1 MRCTT
6 ISGLAAFCLAVAGM
20 QSRCA
25 AQNPIPFPTKADGY
39 EITKTDKEQPA
50 PAGYEGTSDTSTETA
65 VGNTPA
71 TAGKRV
77 KATFT
82 LSNQIRTCP
91 LADGTAEGTG
101 LFAASIDFTDQ
112 KANETSTVHVEMSTK
127 AKYKGQVGDDALLQG
142 QVNADIDYTYSQTG
156 GTHDRNGA
164 ILSNPQPHFEQ
175 HVTIPVLVLPGMES
189 PKFGPFSGGDPA
201 EGHYAQAIGAGTALA
216 YWGAVYYSIAELKWY
231 GGDTSHI
238 GKSVSGGVC
247 AQIVFDPPSN
257 TLQPPLGAQA
267 KVNAVVK
274 TKSGETVP
282 ANLVQGSAYS
292 GGMVAAIRS
301 QSDASSPMYFI
312 YTAPRK
318 KTTDAGFG
326 VTVLSRAGTAEA
338 KWMTGLGTGWSGQIT
353 YSKTYTGDYGHD
365 DLQDWSKSAAE
376 SITVD
381 VKDGVASYSCDVE
394 TKYQSESR
402 LAVAIGGGKVTFRKV
417 GSDDIE
423 ENGSGAFPATVAVN
437 IDESHG
443 TYSIT
448 VGARTD
454 RNGRPTTTWGPIGK
468 EHWTRCYR
476 GNCQSGERDLDMPD
490 IGMTGPLSGKLQDPN
505 HIQAS
510 YTDRRESLGR
520 GKNAVLIQTTTVNLA
535 RSGHTNLSSASK

>member
-50 PAGYEGTSDTSTETA
+50 PAGYEGTSDISTEMA

-112 KANETSTVHVEMSTK
+112 KANETNTVHVEMSTK

-189 PKFGPFSGGDPA
+189 PSSGPS
-201 EGHYAQAIGAGTALA
+201 
-216 YWGAVYYSIAELKWY
+216 
-231 GGDTSHI
+231 
-238 GKSVSGGVC
+238 
-247 AQIVFDPPSN
+247 
-257 TLQPPLGAQA
+257 
-267 KVNAVVK
+267 
-274 TKSGETVP
+274 
-282 ANLVQGSAYS
+282 
-292 GGMVAAIRS
+292 VAAIQPRGIMRRRS
-301 QSDASSPMYFI
+301 
-312 YTAPRK
+312 APARRLR
-318 KTTDAGFG
+318 TG
-326 VTVLSRAGTAEA
+326 VLSTIRSPNSSGMAE
-338 KWMTGLGTGWSGQIT
+338 TPHT
-353 YSKTYTGDYGHD
+353 
-365 DLQDWSKSAAE
+365 
-376 SITVD
+376 
-381 VKDGVASYSCDVE
+381 
-394 TKYQSESR
+394 SESPS
-402 LAVAIGGGKVTFRKV
+402 A
-417 GSDDIE
+417 E
-423 ENGSGAFPATVAVN
+423 EYAHRSYLIRPATH
-437 IDESHG
+437 S
-443 TYSIT
+443 SRRW
-448 VGARTD
+448 ART
-454 RNGRPTTTWGPIGK
+454 RTSTQSSRPRTAKPCREVCLRPTPITT
-468 EHWTRCYR
+468 
-476 GNCQSGERDLDMPD
+476 
-490 IGMTGPLSGKLQDPN
+490 
-505 HIQAS
+505 A
-510 YTDRRESLGR
+510 
-520 GKNAVLIQTTTVNLA
+520 
-535 RSGHTNLSSASK
+535 